1 MDTNIRPIK
10 MKYIHIRRKIKGNPV
25 PCGGVTVAYKTEERY
40 THDVHTVSLAV
51 CSERDNYCKRTGRD
65 KAVARFLEGTFYT
78 IQTDP
83 DDETIPQILDTLE
96 ELFSNHILLDHLDK
110 ISMKALKREVHNG
123 F

>member
-1 MDTNIRPIK
+1 

-110 ISMKALKREVHNG
+110 ISMKALKREEHNG